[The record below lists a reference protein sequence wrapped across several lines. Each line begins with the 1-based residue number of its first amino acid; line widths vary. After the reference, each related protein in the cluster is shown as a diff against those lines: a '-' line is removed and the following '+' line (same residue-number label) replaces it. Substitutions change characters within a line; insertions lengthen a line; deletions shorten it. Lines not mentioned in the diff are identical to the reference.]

1 LIDTMAMIGSAAGR
15 GAVIWVGCAAAACL
29 AAAGGASNAVSAAMA
44 ESATMAADPRK
55 PAART
60 RVDRAGILRLVIP
73 FLG

>member
-1 LIDTMAMIGSAAGR
+1 MAMIGSAAGR

-29 AAAGGASNAVSAAMA
+29 AAAAAGGAANAVSPAMA
-44 ESATMAADPRK
+44 ESATMAADARN

-60 RVDRAGILRLVIP
+60 RVDRAGMTRLVIP